1 MFSKLV
7 SRNSSRSRK
16 ENGLF
21 FSSLFIS
28 VIAFY
33 MVLSLPEQDV
43 MVFLKMMESD
53 AVNKLLGLLP
63 VFYGATL
70 FILFFLI
77 YYASRFQMERRR
89 HEFGVYLMMGMRRSK
104 LFLMLLAE
112 DLRNS
117 VATLLA
123 GVPAAVL
130 LSELVSLVTAR
141 LVGIGLIGHHV
152 SFSWK
157 AVAWTVAGFTVIKL
171 AAFCYTAAGSAG
183 RKSVLCWQTRQRL
196 QSGSCRH
203 LSMHFLPRRACFV
216 LPLLTARQSRR

>member
-1 MFSKLV
+1 
-7 SRNSSRSRK
+7 
-16 ENGLF
+16 
-21 FSSLFIS
+21 
-28 VIAFY
+28 

-43 MVFLKMMESD
+43 MVFLKRMESD

-141 LVGIGLIGHHV
+141 LVGIRLIGHHV

-171 AAFCYTAAGSAG
+171 AAFLLHSGRISRQEIGSLLADAPEAAIRQLPASVYAFSAAAG
-183 RKSVLCWQTRQRL
+183 VLCQI
-196 QSGSCRH
+196 G
-203 LSMHFLPRRACFV
+203 RAHV
-216 LPLLTARQSRR
+216 